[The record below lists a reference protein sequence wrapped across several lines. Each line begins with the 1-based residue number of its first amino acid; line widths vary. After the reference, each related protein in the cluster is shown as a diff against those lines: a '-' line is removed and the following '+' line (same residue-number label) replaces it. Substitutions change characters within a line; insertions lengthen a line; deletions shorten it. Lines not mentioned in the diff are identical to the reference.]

1 MTVILV
7 AMGPTAPGDG
17 LIAGVSS
24 LRRAGHR
31 VQLVTRHSPSDDL
44 AAVLDDVTALPAGR
58 TAARPITVGKLRLDL
73 DRLPGAARLNRAG
86 WFARALTDGTVLVAL
101 DPAAVPAVWWA
112 ARRHPG
118 VAAFNGLPAAVARFS
133 SRI

>member
-17 LIAGVSS
+17 LIAGVTS

-31 VQLVTRHSPSDDL
+31 VQLVTRHSPSADL
-44 AAVLDDVTALPAGR
+44 ATVLDDVTPMPAGR
-58 TAARPITVGKLRLDL
+58 PASRPISVGKLRLDL
-73 DRLPGAARLNRAG
+73 DRLPGAARLNHSE
-86 WFARALTDGTVLVAL
+86 WFTGALTDGTVLVAL

-112 ARRHPG
+112 ARRHRG
-118 VAAFNGLPAAVARFS
+118 VAAFNGLPAAVARYS
-133 SRI
+133 SRA